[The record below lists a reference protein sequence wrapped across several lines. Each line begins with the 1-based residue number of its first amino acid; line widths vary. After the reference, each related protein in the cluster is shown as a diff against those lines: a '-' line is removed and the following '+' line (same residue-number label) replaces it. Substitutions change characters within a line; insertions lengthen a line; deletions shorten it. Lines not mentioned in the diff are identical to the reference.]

1 MNDRAGSTRSRGV
14 SATGREPSGTAALS
28 SAEDAGGKRL
38 GEKRPGEK
46 RSYDVF
52 VSYNR
57 DETPTVERI
66 VRRLRG
72 EGLNPFFDR
81 GIPAGRR
88 WQEDIQITMS
98 RVAACAV
105 FIGREGLGGWAREEL
120 AVAQLRAAEDPRFRL
135 FMVLLPGAPS
145 PVDPR
150 LAFLSTRTW
159 VDLRPDSG
167 YGSGFED
174 LVAAIT
180 GVPRHPQPAS
190 IDGGLCPYRGLE
202 PFDEPHAG
210 LFFGR
215 EDDTR
220 RLGEKLSDSR
230 FMAVLGPSGSGK
242 SSVVKAGLI
251 PALRANALPDSA
263 EWTIRTMT
271 PGGRPLAGLAALLAD
286 VAPGDSMQRTLDGL
300 AADER
305 TVDLAVEL
313 VLRHGA
319 KSHRFVLVVDQLE
332 EIFTLCRDEDERA
345 AFLSNLIYA
354 ATIPGGRAIVVVTLR
369 ADFYDRCAPYASVR
383 SALALQHMLIGPLD
397 DEGLRRAIEKPA
409 WAVGLTLEP
418 GLVDTI
424 MSDVGARPG
433 TLPLLEHVLLQIWER
448 RRQGLLTLEAYVESG
463 GVHGALAKHADAVY
477 ERLSE
482 AQRDVTERVLLRLVQ
497 PGEGTEDARRRV
509 EVEELLTAGDEP
521 AGVEAVLRTLADER
535 LLTTSRDEL
544 SEARLVE
551 ITHEALLQGWPR
563 LRRWIERDRE
573 ALLAHRRLTE
583 ASREWERSG
592 RDEALLYRGTRLAA
606 WRPSSDE
613 GARSRPKRLTETV
626 EWRTRRDRSLNQLER
641 EFLAASEERAERERT
656 ARRRRLRLIF
666 VGLAIA
672 LLAIT
677 SVAIVAVHQGN
688 QAESQR
694 DIAAH
699 ERDLAVS
706 RQLAAGSSSQ
716 LSVDPELSVLLASKA
731 MGHAHTT
738 EAEQALERAVADY
751 RPFTVLSG
759 HKGPVFGAAFSPDER
774 WALTAGADGTARL
787 FDAATGR
794 TLAIMRGDGRAL
806 NGPAFSPDGQLAVAG
821 GEDGT
826 ARVWQVPSGR
836 TVAVLRGHKALV
848 RAPAFSHD
856 GRLVVAASND
866 GTARVWRARTGRQ
879 LSVLKGHKGPV
890 QSAAFSPTARNV
902 VTAGSDGTARVWE
915 TATGRSV
922 AVLRGHKDNLLHS
935 ASFSSDGRLVVTAS
949 RDGTARVWS
958 AATGEQQAVLRG
970 HGAPV
975 GVAAFSPDAKDVV
988 TGGEDGTARIWN
1000 AATGDEERVLRGHT
1014 APVGTAIFSR
1024 DGRSILTAG
1033 EDRSARLWDTETGGQ
1048 VAVLRGHKDAVLSAA
1063 LNRDATGVLTSSND
1077 GTARVW
1083 HPSPGEAVTVLDGHT
1098 DEVGSAAF
1106 SPDGRRVVTASFDTT
1121 ARIWDRSTGKTL
1133 LVLRGHSAPVR
1144 SAAFSPNGDRIVTAS
1159 EDGSTRVWDATSGRT
1174 VLVLKGHEGKVKSA
1188 VFSSDGKRLLTA
1200 GADRTARIWDA
1211 TSGRSLRVL
1220 RGHSEEVEAAVFGR
1234 HDQLVATAS
1243 EDNTARLW
1251 RAATGKRIATLRGHT
1266 DQLEGIAFSGNGRR
1280 LVTASSDDTAR
1291 IWDVATGRTV
1301 RVLEGHDG
1309 DVESADFSLDS
1320 RFVVTASD
1328 DKTARVWDAATF
1340 RTIVIF
1346 RGHETDLESAA
1357 FSRDAR
1363 FIATTSE
1370 DRTARIYRCELCV
1383 SVDRMLAL
1391 AHQRVLRKLTRSEKA
1406 RFHA

>member
-1 MNDRAGSTRSRGV
+1 LV
-14 SATGREPSGTAALS
+14 TAAPAS
-28 SAEDAGGKRL
+28 VGDAREKRP

-46 RSYDVF
+46 RPYDVF

-57 DETPTVERI
+57 AETPAVERI
-66 VRRLRG
+66 ARRLHT
-72 EGLNPFFDR
+72 EGLEVFFDR
-81 GIPAGRR
+81 WAVTAGRA
-88 WQEDIQITMS
+88 WQEEILNAMS
-98 RVAACAV
+98 GAHACAV

-120 AVAQLRAAEDPRFRL
+120 AVAQSRAAKDPRFRV

-145 PVDPR
+145 PLDPR
-150 LAFLSTRTW
+150 LAFLSTRSW
-159 VDLRPDSG
+159 VDLRPDG
-167 YGSGFED
+167 GHGSGFED
-174 LVAAIT
+174 LVTAIT

-202 PFDEPHAG
+202 PFDEGHADV
-210 LFFGR
+210 FFGR

-220 RLGEKLSDSR
+220 RLCERLSGSR
-230 FMAVLGPSGSGK
+230 FVAVLGASGSGK
-242 SSVVKAGLI
+242 SSIVKAGLI
-251 PALRANALPDSA
+251 PALRADALLHSA

-271 PGGRPLAGLAALLAD
+271 PGASPLAGLAAQLAH
-286 VAPGDSMQRTLDGL
+286 VAVGDSMQRTLDAL

-305 TVDLAVEL
+305 TLDLAVALALADRPPGERL
-313 VLRHGA
+313 
-319 KSHRFVLVVDQLE
+319 VLVVDQLE
-332 EIFTLCRDEDERA
+332 EVFTLCRDEGERA
-345 AFLSNLIYA
+345 AFLANLIYA
-354 ATIPGGRAIVVVTLR
+354 ATIPGGRTIVVVTLR
-369 ADFYDRCAPYASVR
+369 ADFYYRCAPYPPVR
-383 SALALQHMLIGPLD
+383 GVLAFQHLLIGPLG
-397 DEGLRRAIEKPA
+397 DEGLRRAIEEPA
-409 WAVGLTLEP
+409 WATGFTLEP

-424 MSDVGARPG
+424 LADVGDRPG
-433 TLPLLEHVLLQIWER
+433 TLPLLQHVLLEVWR
-448 RRQGLLTLEAYVESG
+448 RRRGRLLALDAYVESG
-463 GVHGALAKHADAVY
+463 GVQGALAKHADAVY
-477 ERLSE
+477 DELSE
-482 AQRDVTERVLLRLVQ
+482 AQRDLTERVLLRLVQ

-509 EVEELLTAGDEP
+509 DVEELVTAGDER
-521 AGVEAVLRTLADER
+521 AAVDAVVSRLADER
-535 LLTTSRDEL
+535 LLTTSRDET

-551 ITHEALLQGWPR
+551 ITHEALLKGWPR
-563 LRRWIERDRE
+563 LRSWVERDRE

-592 RDEALLYRGTRLAA
+592 RDDGLLYRGVRLAA
-606 WRPSSDE
+606 WRPSADQ
-613 GARSRPKRLTETV
+613 GAGSRRRRLTEAV
-626 EWRTRRDRSLNQLER
+626 EWRARRDRSLNQLEHD
-641 EFLAASEERAERERT
+641 FLDASEGRAQRERT
-656 ARRRRLRLIF
+656 ARRRRIRLAFAALVAAVAVVAGVAI
-666 VGLAIA
+666 IA
-672 LLAIT
+672 L
-677 SVAIVAVHQGN
+677 
-688 QAESQR
+688 
-694 DIAAH
+694 H
-699 ERDLAVS
+699 ERDLAMS
-706 RQLAAGSSSQ
+706 RELAASSTSQ
-716 LSVDPELSVLLASKA
+716 LSVDPGLSVLLASEA

-759 HKGPVFGAAFSPDER
+759 HKGPVFGAVFSPDER

-787 FDAATGR
+787 FDAATGK

-836 TVAVLRGHKALV
+836 AVAVLRGHKALV

-856 GRLVVAASND
+856 GRLIVAASND

-879 LSVLKGHKGPV
+879 LSVLKGHNGPV

-922 AVLRGHKDNLLHS
+922 AVLRGHNDNLLHT
-935 ASFSSDGRLVVTAS
+935 ASFSSNGRLVVTAS

-958 AATGEQQAVLRG
+958 AATGEPRAVLRG

-975 GVAAFSPDAKDVV
+975 GVAAFSPDAKHVV

-1000 AATGDEERVLRGHT
+1000 AAGDEERVLRGHT
-1014 APVGTAIFSR
+1014 APVETAIFSA

-1033 EDRSARLWDTETGGQ
+1033 EDRSARLWDTKTAGQ

-1063 LNRDATGVLTSSND
+1063 LNRDATGVLTSSSD

-1083 HPSPGEAVTVLDGHT
+1083 HASPGEAVTVLRGHT
-1098 DEVGSAAF
+1098 NEVGSAAF

-1121 ARIWDRSTGKTL
+1121 ARIWDASTGKTL

-1159 EDGSTRVWDATSGRT
+1159 EDGSTRVWDAASGRR

-1188 VFSSDGKRLLTA
+1188 VFSGDGHRLLTA

-1251 RAATGKRIATLRGHT
+1251 RAATGKRIATLQGHT
-1266 DQLEGIAFSGNGRR
+1266 DQLEGIAFSGDGRR

-1291 IWDVATGRTV
+1291 IWDVAAGRTV
-1301 RVLEGHDG
+1301 MVLEGHDG
-1309 DVESADFSLDS
+1309 DVESADFSLDN
-1320 RFVVTASD
+1320 RFAVTGSD
-1328 DKTARVWDAATF
+1328 DKTARVWDAATG
-1340 RTIVIF
+1340 RTLVIF

-1363 FIATTSE
+1363 LIATTSE

-1383 SVDRMLAL
+1383 SVDDLLDLARR
-1391 AHQRVLRKLTRSEKA
+1391 RVYPRELTPSEKA